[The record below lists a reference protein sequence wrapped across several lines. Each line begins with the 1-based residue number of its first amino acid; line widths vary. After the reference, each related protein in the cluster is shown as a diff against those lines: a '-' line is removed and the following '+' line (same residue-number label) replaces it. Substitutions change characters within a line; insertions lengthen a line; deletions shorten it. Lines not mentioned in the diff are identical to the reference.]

1 LNAGFHPVGVILGV
15 RYFCLYLR
23 IHGEYAMRIT
33 GGMNKGCRLAR
44 MKGHG
49 IRPTSDMVRT
59 SIFNILGQAM
69 NGCVTLDLFAGT
81 GSLGIESISRG
92 SEKAFFIDRS
102 AKAVELIR
110 KNLSICG
117 CEDLATV
124 VREELPDGLARI
136 HDLGCGIFNL
146 VFIDPPYGKGYIGPT
161 LSRLVHEELLSRES
175 RVVVESSN
183 GIDDELPARVGDLVL
198 NLERAYGSTVIG
210 VYL

>member
-1 LNAGFHPVGVILGV
+1 
-15 RYFCLYLR
+15 
-23 IHGEYAMRIT
+23 
-33 GGMNKGCRLAR
+33 MNKGCRLAR
-44 MKGHG
+44 MKGYR

-210 VYL
+210 VYV